1 MSKAFQIRGYF
12 VTGTDTGVG
21 KTLVSAAMILK
32 LQELG
37 LKTCGFKPVVAGIH
51 FKDGKPYSD
60 DLETLLLSSHYSSP
74 HLTAEQ
80 ICPYHLID
88 PAAPHLVAKKTHIE
102 LDLKKIQSAYQI
114 LRSNHQAMIVEG
126 AGGFLVPLSDTT
138 SIADFANLIQL
149 PIILVVGIKLGC
161 INHALL
167 TVEAI
172 QKRGLKLAGW
182 VANQIEPPSDYLLMN
197 IDYLSKILEA
207 NYRTP
212 IIGNI
217 PYMGHLTHNT
227 YSVRDLNL
235 TNNYLDTNL
244 LIY

>member
-1 MSKAFQIRGYF
+1 
-12 VTGTDTGVG
+12 
-21 KTLVSAAMILK
+21 LK

-37 LKTCGFKPVVAGIH
+37 LKTCGFKPVVAGMH
-51 FKDGKPYSD
+51 FEDGKSYSG

-88 PAAPHLVAKKTHIE
+88 PAAPHLVAKKMHIE
-102 LDLKKIQSAYQI
+102 LDLEKIQSAYQI
-114 LRSNHQAMIVEG
+114 LRSNHQAIIVEG

-172 QKRGLKLAGW
+172 QKRGLTLTGW
-182 VANQIEPPSDYLLMN
+182 VANQIEPPTEYLRMN
-197 IDYLSKILEA
+197 IDYLSKILVT
-207 NYRTP
+207 NYQTP

-217 PYMGHLTHNT
+217 PYMGHLTHKT

-235 TNNYLDTNL
+235 ASTYLDASL
-244 LIY
+244 LI

>member
-1 MSKAFQIRGYF
+1 MSKALQIRGYF

-37 LKTCGFKPVVAGIH
+37 LKTCGFKPVVAGMS
-51 FKDGKPYSD
+51 FRNGQPFSD
-60 DLETLLLSSHYSSP
+60 DLETLLLSSHHSSP
-74 HLTAEQ
+74 HLTADQ

-102 LDLKKIQSAYQI
+102 LDLEKIQAAYQI
-114 LRSNHQAMIVEG
+114 LRSNHQAIIVEG

-172 QKRGLKLAGW
+172 QKRGLNLAGW
-182 VANQIEPPSDYLLMN
+182 VSNQIEPSSEYLRMN
-197 IDYLSKILEA
+197 IDYLSKILV
-207 NYRTP
+207 NDYQTP

-217 PYMGHLTHNT
+217 PYMGHLMHNT
-227 YSVRDLNL
+227 YSVRDLNFAS
-235 TNNYLDTNL
+235 TYLDASL

>member
-32 LQELG
+32 LHELG
-37 LKTCGFKPVVAGIH
+37 LKTCGFKPVVAGMSFIN
-51 FKDGKPYSD
+51 GQPYSD
-60 DLETLLLSSHYSSP
+60 DLETLLLSSHHSSP

-80 ICPYHLID
+80 ICPYQLID

-102 LDLKKIQSAYQI
+102 LDLEKIHAAYQM
-114 LRSNHQAMIVEG
+114 LRSNHQAIIVEG

-172 QKRGLKLAGW
+172 QKRGLTLTGW
-182 VANQIEPPSDYLLMN
+182 VANQIEPPTEYLRMN
-197 IDYLSKILEA
+197 IDYLSKILVT
-207 NYRTP
+207 NYQTP

-217 PYMGHLTHNT
+217 PYMGHLTHKT

-235 TNNYLDTNL
+235 ASTYLDASL
-244 LIY
+244 LI

>member
-32 LQELG
+32 LHELG
-37 LKTCGFKPVVAGIH
+37 LKTCGFKPVVAGRS
-51 FKDGKPYSD
+51 FRNGQPYSD
-60 DLETLLLSSHYSSP
+60 DLESLLLSSHYSSP
-74 HLTAEQ
+74 HLTAEE

-88 PAAPHLVAKKTHIE
+88 PAAPHLVAKKMHIE
-102 LDLKKIQSAYQI
+102 LDLEKIQAAYQI

-138 SIADFANLIQL
+138 SLADFANLIQL

-167 TVEAI
+167 TVEAV
-172 QKRGLKLAGW
+172 QKRGLTLTGW
-182 VANQIEPPSDYLLMN
+182 VANQIEPPSEYLRMN
-197 IDYLSKILEA
+197 IDYLSKILVTD
-207 NYRTP
+207 YQTP

-235 TNNYLDTNL
+235 ASTYLDASL
-244 LIY
+244 LI